1 MWWVCDDYD
10 DEGEIDKEDDKRED
24 RNRGD
29 VLVLFRTMSWE
40 NARKKWA
47 CGSPLVTNSQFDHP
61 YGQLILTLAGCV
73 EGSLPG
79 LRC

>member
-29 VLVLFRTMSWE
+29 VLVLFRTMSWKTRE
-40 NARKKWA
+40 KN
-47 CGSPLVTNSQFDHP
+47 
-61 YGQLILTLAGCV
+61 
-73 EGSLPG
+73 
-79 LRC
+79 